1 MITWRKLYDKSGAKQ
16 PDCWPDNI
24 KPYGHTIS
32 VSDIFFIGHYLGL
45 IEIVT
50 DEIKEFFENG
60 VSTYENDTIDAD
72 IIIKCTGFERN
83 ASLIPKITPYTQTN
97 SINYLDDNVMYL
109 ADALIDNNVFN
120 SIFGSSVIEMVKF
133 LRTSFSVFS

>member
-1 MITWRKLYDKSGAKQ
+1 M
-16 PDCWPDNI
+16 
-24 KPYGHTIS
+24 
-32 VSDIFFIGHYLGL
+32 IFFIGHYLGL

-83 ASLIPKITPYTQTN
+83 SKVSN
-97 SINYLDDNVMYL
+97 H
-109 ADALIDNNVFN
+109 
-120 SIFGSSVIEMVKF
+120 
-133 LRTSFSVFS
+133 TSFRPLIVR